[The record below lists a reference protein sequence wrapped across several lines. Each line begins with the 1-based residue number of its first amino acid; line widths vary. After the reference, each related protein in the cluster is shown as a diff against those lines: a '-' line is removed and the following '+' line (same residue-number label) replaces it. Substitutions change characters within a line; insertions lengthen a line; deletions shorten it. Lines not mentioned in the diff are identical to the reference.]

1 MRYELTKL
9 TGPLLKLSEILAAAT
24 SWMAG
29 ADVGR
34 VLGLWHSEIGE
45 LGAVLILRSFTS
57 CEELAAERQRCHR
70 SANPF
75 NGTGL
80 VRSLQ
85 QESYQGFDFLPD
97 IEPRVY
103 GGL

>member
-34 VLGLWHSEIGE
+34 VLGLWHSEIG
-45 LGAVLILRSFTS
+45 
-57 CEELAAERQRCHR
+57 
-70 SANPF
+70 
-75 NGTGL
+75 
-80 VRSLQ
+80 
-85 QESYQGFDFLPD
+85 
-97 IEPRVY
+97 
-103 GGL
+103 